1 MRILNFFSAIVAF
14 ALCLGAAQS
23 AEASHFRYGTIQWRL
38 PDPVGMPRTV
48 EFTVDAAWRSDF
60 IGNETLN
67 FGDATTGA
75 LNFTTGTNIGS
86 GVDQAGETYAVRRVV
101 LTHTYAADGQFTAF
115 FASCCRVGSL
125 SGGSANGNYRV
136 EARVAVGG
144 GNTGGP
150 TTGALPIIQMQRG
163 QVENFSF
170 NMFDPDGD
178 TITCRF
184 ALAAETGITD
194 PIPTVG
200 GNDPVIT
207 GTTGNSCDFQWNLA
221 GAVAADDGDKYVMH
235 FIMESVHAGQTS
247 KTAVDLIVEIIGPS
261 VAVPSC
267 ASDASLTIL
276 PGASG
281 SHTMT
286 LTGTGTLTVGVVGLP
301 PGATL
306 SPAAGSTVASGA
318 SVTFNW
324 SPTLMQTGSQTV
336 LVNVTNSAN
345 ITRSCVVDVQV
356 PICADFGTACTVGV
370 GQCAVT
376 NVRVCTGIGVS
387 TCDAVA
393 GMPVAELCDGLDND
407 CNGTNDNGF
416 NVGASCNGTTGVCAA
431 ATGVLQ
437 CNGLAGTI
445 CSVDP
450 GGSMPAVTA
459 EICDGLDNNCNGTID
474 DGFNIGAA
482 CMGTLGVCA
491 ATVGAIECDGPGATI
506 CSVDPDGSTPAVT
519 AETCDAADN
528 NCNGVIDDGFN
539 VGGSCMGTTGVC
551 ALATGAIECTLMGT
565 AMCSVNP
572 GGSMSAVT
580 VETCDGADNNCNGSS
595 DEGFNVGSS
604 CMGTTGVC
612 AQATGAV
619 ECNGTGGA
627 MCSVNPGGSM
637 SAATA
642 ETCDGA
648 DNNCNG
654 SSDEGFNVGTSCMGT
669 TGICAL
675 ATGAVEC
682 DGMGAA
688 MCSVD
693 PGGSTSATL
702 PEDCDGAD
710 NNCNGSTDEGILCEC
725 LADADCADG
734 NSCTVNTCESDACVD
749 TSVPAGDLGECTM
762 GAVCSGDPTNACVTC
777 ADTDP
782 TNTDSG
788 CAMETPHCR
797 VVAMGATCEICA
809 DLGPGTDVGCETATP
824 NCVVGDS
831 GASECVSCISDSDCD
846 DGNECTTE
854 VCSAGACTNPSL
866 TEFSPCS
873 GGVCTAAAMCTAV
886 TVVIEGPPDGD
897 VLANATPTI
906 SGTGTPGATID
917 VIIDGTSVGTTIVDA
932 LGQWTLSLTTPL
944 DDGPHAV
951 IAETTVGGMDAMDNS
966 GFSVDTM
973 TVVAI
978 VDPADGSTTLDS
990 SPLLRGTGEPG
1001 AEVVVSIDGVEVG
1014 RVTVAV
1020 DGTWFIGNIDALLN
1034 GPHTMTAVATDLVGN
1049 TATATSAFTVDS
1061 DTAVDINGP
1070 ASGALLN
1077 NNMPTITGTAVPG
1090 AQVVISIEVGGT
1102 PTTLGTVTADASG
1115 NWTLPLT
1122 SPLADGPYV
1131 VTALATDP
1139 IGNMASDSSV
1149 FSIDTVTLV
1158 TVDDIDPGTGVISGT
1173 GEPGAEIRI
1182 TVDGNEVGVVTV
1194 GSDGTWSFDGDS
1206 LGVGTHVVDVTA
1218 TDPAGNTA
1226 TDTSSITVPMMDGG
1240 VGPDS
1245 GTSGTFG
1252 GVSGGALCSTGAPA
1266 GEGWPA
1272 ALGLL
1277 LVGAALAHR
1286 RRR

>member
-1 MRILNFFSAIVAF
+1 
-14 ALCLGAAQS
+14 
-23 AEASHFRYGTIQWRL
+23 
-38 PDPVGMPRTV
+38 
-48 EFTVDAAWRSDF
+48 
-60 IGNETLN
+60 
-67 FGDATTGA
+67 
-75 LNFTTGTNIGS
+75 
-86 GVDQAGETYAVRRVV
+86 
-101 LTHTYAADGQFTAF
+101 
-115 FASCCRVGSL
+115 
-125 SGGSANGNYRV
+125 
-136 EARVAVGG
+136 
-144 GNTGGP
+144 
-150 TTGALPIIQMQRG
+150 
-163 QVENFSF
+163 
-170 NMFDPDGD
+170 
-178 TITCRF
+178 
-184 ALAAETGITD
+184 
-194 PIPTVG
+194 
-200 GNDPVIT
+200 
-207 GTTGNSCDFQWNLA
+207 
-221 GAVAADDGDKYVMH
+221 
-235 FIMESVHAGQTS
+235 
-247 KTAVDLIVEIIGPS
+247 
-261 VAVPSC
+261 
-267 ASDASLTIL
+267 
-276 PGASG
+276 
-281 SHTMT
+281 
-286 LTGTGTLTVGVVGLP
+286 
-301 PGATL
+301 
-306 SPAAGSTVASGA
+306 
-318 SVTFNW
+318 
-324 SPTLMQTGSQTV
+324 
-336 LVNVTNSAN
+336 
-345 ITRSCVVDVQV
+345 
-356 PICADFGTACTVGV
+356 
-370 GQCAVT
+370 
-376 NVRVCTGIGVS
+376 
-387 TCDAVA
+387 
-393 GMPVAELCDGLDND
+393 
-407 CNGTNDNGF
+407 
-416 NVGASCNGTTGVCAA
+416 
-431 ATGVLQ
+431 
-437 CNGLAGTI
+437 
-445 CSVDP
+445 
-450 GGSMPAVTA
+450 
-459 EICDGLDNNCNGTID
+459 
-474 DGFNIGAA
+474 
-482 CMGTLGVCA
+482 
-491 ATVGAIECDGPGATI
+491 
-506 CSVDPDGSTPAVT
+506 
-519 AETCDAADN
+519 
-528 NCNGVIDDGFN
+528 
-539 VGGSCMGTTGVC
+539 MGTTGVC
-551 ALATGAIECTLMGT
+551 AQATGAVECNGT
-565 AMCSVNP
+565 GGAMCSVNP
-572 GGSMSAVT
+572 GGSMSAAT
-580 VETCDGADNNCNGSS
+580 AETCDGADNNCNGSS

-619 ECNGTGGA
+619 ECNGTGGAMCSVNPGGSMSAATAETCDGADNNCNGSSDEGFNVGSSCMGTTGVCAQATGAVECNGTGGAMCSVNPGGSMSAATAETCDGADNNCNGSSDEGFNVGSSCMGTTGVCAQATGAVECNGSGGA

-932 LGQWTLSLTTPL
+932 LGQWTLPLTTPL